1 MATTNIIQWRDLFI
15 IIDDGSVPVSEYQRI
30 EAIVTTQAKSNPGG
44 LGCLVII
51 PQGAQPPPTEVRR
64 YLDGMLDR
72 LPMHCLAYLVEGGG
86 FRAAAA
92 RAALVGMR
100 VFQRKSYST
109 KVASSLD
116 EAIKW
121 LLDSLGGK
129 GQRTGDLPKACKA
142 VADGRRDA
150 A

>member
-51 PQGAQPPPTEVRR
+51 PQGAQPPPAEVRR

-72 LPMHCLAYLVEGGG
+72 LPMNSLAYLVEGSG
-86 FRAAAA
+86 FRAAAV

-100 VFQRKSYST
+100 VFQRRSYST
-109 KVASSLD
+109 KVSPSLD
-116 EAIKW
+116 EAVKW
-121 LLDSLGGK
+121 LLQSLGGSNDRK
-129 GQRTGDLPKACKA
+129 GDLPQACKA
-142 VADGRRDA
+142 IVDGRVA